1 MRIRRKS
8 GAERSEKRAGTRRE
22 KSRKPLH
29 KWLAM
34 AAQALCVLG
43 IAYAAANSA
52 HFFWAGPPANAP
64 VPVAAQAPANE
75 QPAIAIGQVRAL
87 HLFGRPRAKPAPTP
101 TENLQE
107 TKLSLTLVGVFV
119 GQGTPSM
126 ALIARQ
132 GRPAESYAV
141 GDRLPGNAKLAAV
154 HADRVVIERDGVR
167 ELIRFDDQRRHF
179 RPVANA
185 AAQQRTA
192 MQPAGGRALATRPNR
207 AKDALSRHWEA
218 IERDPAKL
226 LRDLGVG
233 TEAGAGVGKGYTL
246 GALAEQPELSHTG
259 LRSGDR
265 LLSVNGHPLG
275 NPEEDRLRL
284 HEVVAQGSLRL
295 EIQRGER
302 RMFLT
307 VAL

>member
-8 GAERSEKRAGTRRE
+8 VAKRSEKRAGKRQ
-22 KSRKPLH
+22 PLH
-29 KWLAM
+29 KWLAV
-34 AAQALCVLG
+34 AAQTLCVLG

-64 VPVAAQAPANE
+64 APVAVQAPASE
-75 QPAIAIGQVRAL
+75 QPAMAVEQVRAL
-87 HLFGRPRAKPAPTP
+87 HLFGRPRAKAAPAPA
-101 TENLQE
+101 ENLQE

-167 ELIRFDDQRRHF
+167 ELIRFDDQRQHF

-185 AAQQRTA
+185 GPPPRAAMRAPGGTA
-192 MQPAGGRALATRPNR
+192 PPAATSR
-207 AKDALSRHWEA
+207 AKDALARHWEA

-275 NPEEDRLRL
+275 DPEEDRLRL

>member
-8 GAERSEKRAGTRRE
+8 VAKRSEKRTGKRQ
-22 KSRKPLH
+22 PLH

-34 AAQALCVLG
+34 VAQTLCVLG

-64 VPVAAQAPANE
+64 APVAVQAPASE
-75 QPAIAIGQVRAL
+75 RPAMAVEQVRAL
-87 HLFGRPRAKPAPTP
+87 HLFGRPRAKAAPAPA
-101 TENLQE
+101 ENLQE

-167 ELIRFDDQRRHF
+167 ELIRFDDQRQHF

-185 AAQQRTA
+185 GPPPRAAMRAPGTP
-192 MQPAGGRALATRPNR
+192 PAAATSR
-207 AKDALSRHWEA
+207 AKDALARHWEA

-246 GALAEQPELSHTG
+246 GALAEEPELSHTG

-275 NPEEDRLRL
+275 DPEEDRLRL